1 MARIRLSKSEKR
13 RLVREWDRS
22 GLTAEAFGE
31 PRGIRGATLRS
42 WGRALRG
49 PLSAQPRSRK
59 RPVARE
65 VELVEV
71 EHVVGAHAGAI
82 EIVLTNQR
90 RLLLTAGLTP
100 AEIAELA
107 RALEAE

>member
-1 MARIRLSKSEKR
+1 MVTR
-13 RLVREWDRS
+13 W
-22 GLTAEAFGE
+22 
-31 PRGIRGATLRS
+31 
-42 WGRALRG
+42 
-49 PLSAQPRSRK
+49 SA
-59 RPVARE
+59 
-65 VELVEV
+65 ELVEV
-71 EHVVGAHAGAI
+71 ERVVGAHAGAI

>member
-1 MARIRLSKSEKR
+1 MQPRTGEARAGTGVKTVVAGRIR
-13 RLVREWDRS
+13 
-22 GLTAEAFGE
+22 
-31 PRGIRGATLRS
+31 ATLRS

-49 PLSAQPRSRK
+49 PLGAQPRSRK

-71 EHVVGAHAGAI
+71 ERVVGAHAGAI